1 VKKNP
6 IKKAEPS
13 SSAVNWYAA
22 DSKIIVATMQRGL
35 KFGIRLNM
43 AQVVRM
49 LVRNADLKKLTAA
62 DYQKA
67 STADDRRRTKK

>member
-1 VKKNP
+1 MKNDPTKKTAP
-6 IKKAEPS
+6 R

-22 DSKIIVATMQRGL
+22 DSKIIVAAMQRGL
-35 KFGIRLNM
+35 EFGIRLNM

-49 LVRNADLKKLTAA
+49 LVRNADLKKLTAN

-67 STADDRRRTKK
+67 ATADDRRRTKK